1 MFIIVMDDTR
11 VKLILDTPHVNDAA
25 HSTQRTAHSTQHTA
39 QSTQHTAHSTQHA
52 GNLSRRKIHF

>member
-1 MFIIVMDDTR
+1 MDDTR